1 MYGNQPCEI
10 FLSLTEAR
18 SRMCIKQYKD
28 MHKQKPKET
37 KEEKRKKKEPIK
49 KKEKVNNDFVNSIC
63 GKPNQ
68 ISQ

>member
-1 MYGNQPCEI
+1 
-10 FLSLTEAR
+10 
-18 SRMCIKQYKD
+18 MCIKQYKD

-37 KEEKRKKKEPIK
+37 KEEKRKKKKPIK

>member
-1 MYGNQPCEI
+1 
-10 FLSLTEAR
+10 
-18 SRMCIKQYKD
+18 

-37 KEEKRKKKEPIK
+37 KEEIGKKKKPRK
-49 KKEKVNNDFVNSIC
+49 KKEKVNKDFVNSIC